1 MVGKTGGLL
10 LPERYHSPVLGA
22 WERRES
28 PWEGRGKPFLSFDG
42 RWPRGTAQEY
52 SNIVLNDE
60 YQEKDIHTHISFTL
74 RTLYVFEIISIFK
87 PSIKK

>member
-1 MVGKTGGLL
+1 MKQRLNDLGG
-10 LPERYHSPVLGA
+10 
-22 WERRES
+22 RRES
-28 PWEGRGKPFLSFDG
+28 PWEGRGKLFLSFDG

-52 SNIVLNDE
+52 SNIVPNDE